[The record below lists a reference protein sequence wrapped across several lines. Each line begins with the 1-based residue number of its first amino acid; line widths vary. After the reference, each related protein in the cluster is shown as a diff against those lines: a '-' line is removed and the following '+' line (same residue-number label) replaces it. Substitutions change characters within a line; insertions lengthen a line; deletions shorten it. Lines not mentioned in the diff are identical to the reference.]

1 MSLERILFIRGLG
14 VQYSVVNGFKQETT
28 NFYPFERIKSFYIF
42 ESFDGL
48 KVGHFFGIKLRMA
61 DNEKEGDAD
70 LDSDSVAECVVLFEV
85 ILRRL

>member
-1 MSLERILFIRGLG
+1 MFIRGLG

-28 NFYPFERIKSFYIF
+28 TFYPFERIKSFYIF

-48 KVGHFFGIKLRMA
+48 KVGHFFAIKLRMA

-70 LDSDSVAECVVLFEV
+70 LDSDHCDDSDSDAGCVVLFEV
-85 ILRRL
+85 I